1 MNDLQYE
8 SEKKQQNGEMDTA
21 GIMVLYLLG
30 GIIFVIFSIS
40 CIFALIFVAIA
51 KALERDKWLYYASPV
66 ALIGLFILFQN
77 AKLHSMLGTLKYAP
91 FINQYVRVELDV
103 WAGIAGLLFGVI
115 LAAGFRLYETK
126 FNKKVVS
133 KKDEMDEKRSSKK
146 YEKMQ
151 ENKAYY
157 IKKAEQKYKGNE
169 MFLGITEFGEPF
181 TITEKEPNQH
191 MLVVGTT
198 GSGKTILIMLLSLEA
213 IKRGKPVIAID
224 GKGDK
229 DFIDNFSKLAEQ
241 EGVKLYVFSDLYGLT
256 YNPIKHGTA
265 TMVRDKLMA
274 LFKWSNDYY
283 TNHCSRFLQLLI
295 LIFDKYNVPR
305 DIEHVHK
312 YCDPQK
318 LMNLLEQ
325 QHKIVID
332 RVPVEEEKETSK
344 VKEVNSNEDAG
355 VAAAFG
361 MAPSTQQESKVELAK
376 EETSKQEIQYKE
388 IKRKEV
394 DSVAQEF
401 QDELST
407 IPDDVLQGLNTQL
420 SELIRSDLGHL
431 LKENENGIDLRKI
444 AKEKAMVLFS
454 IDGLAYG
461 EYVEKIARLVIMDIN
476 NLCSHLY
483 KTEPQSIFAVFDE
496 FSAYV
501 NKNVV
506 DTVNKA
512 RGAGLEA
519 VIGTQGLCDIDAVS
533 PALRKQIVNN
543 CNIHVAMRVNE
554 GDEAEALA
562 KTIGTDEDIELT
574 IQTKERSESEMGT
587 SRQVERFK
595 AHPNSIKELAQG
607 EAFIARR
614 TKRGEVKKVYIKYPF
629 VNPEKPKKKGVIL

>member
-562 KTIGTDEDIELT
+562 KTIGTYEDIELT